1 MSGWQII
8 SNPISA
14 SICAI
19 ILFLSMIIALNFVFT
34 TNLIVIGD
42 LIVQLGLL
50 MWLRSIWGSIVDTST
65 LVILELLSI

>member
-50 MWLRSIWGSIVDTST
+50 MWLRSIWGSIVATST